1 MPPVP
6 AGVKVKQF
14 RDFQA
19 ALQPDRVAGRIS
31 DSVGASVSMAGYY
44 QYMADQALITIP
56 AGAQI
61 PGTGIELPGQA
72 GVLLAEKG
80 HIGVAQ
86 AKITLS
92 IRGTPL
98 KVPLALTWANRTEL
112 IKA

>member
-31 DSVGASVSMAGYY
+31 DSVDASVSMAGYY
-44 QYMADQALITIP
+44 QYMAVQALITMP

-80 HIGVAQ
+80 HIRSEERRVG
-86 AKITLS
+86 KECRS
-92 IRGTPL
+92 RWSPYH
-98 KVPLALTWANRTEL
+98 
-112 IKA
+112 